1 MSTYNNLPVYRE
13 SYALLIE
20 IFFFGKNFSR
30 EYRYTLGENIKKEM
44 LEMIKN
50 IYRANRNFSK
60 EESISLARENLETV
74 RLYLR
79 LLQDLKQINLRRF
92 VQFNEKIES
101 VSNFRWLLLLCRDN
115 LEKRFKLSIAPEF
128 QEMICGRK
136 ILFRELLQ
144 E

>member
-1 MSTYNNLPVYRE
+1 
-13 SYALLIE
+13 
-20 IFFFGKNFSR
+20 
-30 EYRYTLGENIKKEM
+30 RYTLGENIKKEM

-101 VSNFRWLLLLCRDN
+101 VSKQLLAWQKSSGSR
-115 LEKRFKLSIAPEF
+115 
-128 QEMICGRK
+128 
-136 ILFRELLQ
+136 
-144 E
+144 